1 MPRMTEFQYQ
11 ELLSRR
17 RVVEKPAGIKKS
29 GGRMEIPE
37 SRVLEVVRHHAKS
50 NGWLFYHTFDSRG
63 SEPGFPDVVATNG
76 KRLLFAELKS
86 ASGKLTIEQ
95 TQWIELLKLAGID
108 ARVWRPKDMH
118 EEIPNYFK
126 GSRT

>member
-17 RVVEKPAGIKKS
+17 KVVGKPAGIKKD
-29 GGRMEIPE
+29 GGRLEIPE

-86 ASGKLTIEQ
+86 ATGKLTIEQ
-95 TQWIELLKLAGID
+95 TQWIELLKHAGID
-108 ARVWRPKDMH
+108 ARVWRPKHMQD
-118 EEIPNYFK
+118 EIPNYFK
-126 GSRT
+126 GTP